1 MNEREITFEDKKK
14 EITKFLK
21 KIKGIYSITI
31 EGDLIDFFDNES
43 ERHTYYLDDNTI
55 FFKLMTNYSTL
66 ETAKTV
72 IKVIE
77 FLKLLGFKEGE

>member
-43 ERHTYYLDDNTI
+43 ERHTY
-55 FFKLMTNYSTL
+55 
-66 ETAKTV
+66 
-72 IKVIE
+72 
-77 FLKLLGFKEGE
+77 